1 MESLVNGVTCIEG
14 RETVSQDNEWINRV
28 LEGDQDAYRN
38 LIERHRGNLYKL
50 VWGVLLHTKDAEDA
64 LQEALIRIYC
74 SLPQYRGQGF
84 QSWASR
90 IAINI
95 AIDAKRK
102 KMRQPEIL
110 SDTIDSGA
118 SSLQHTPKYEAYTG
132 DHDGAPQTSRGLN
145 HLVAEPYCAHSQP
158 AEVEALKREKRSRI
172 RKLVES
178 MPTGYS
184 NAVRSFYL
192 EQKNQQEIAIQEQIA
207 VKSVE
212 SRLHRAKQWMR
223 RHWKEEDLE

>member
-1 MESLVNGVTCIEG
+1 
-14 RETVSQDNEWINRV
+14 VSQDNEWVNRV
-28 LEGDQDAYRN
+28 LEGDHDAYRD
-38 LIERHRGNLYKL
+38 LIEHHRGTLFKL
-50 VWGVLLHTKDAEDA
+50 VWGVLRHTKDAEDA
-64 LQEALIRIYC
+64 LQEALVRIYC

-102 KMRQPEIL
+102 KMRQAEVL
-110 SDTIDSGA
+110 SDSIDNGA
-118 SSLQHTPKYEAYTG
+118 SFLQQSSRREAYAS
-132 DHDGAPQTSRGLN
+132 DHDGTTQTSRVLGQLA
-145 HLVAEPYCAHSQP
+145 AESHAAHAQP
-158 AEVEALKREKRSRI
+158 AEVEALEREKRSRI

-178 MPTGYS
+178 MPAGYS

-192 EQKNQQEIAIQEQIA
+192 EHKNQQEIATQEQIA
-207 VKSVE
+207 LKSVE

-223 RHWKEEDLE
+223 KHWKEEDLE